1 MTTLDELATK
11 MAIQE
16 LECRYEWAVDEGRVE
31 ALSTMF
37 SPDATLWMDRQNETI
52 RGREAIVSWFR
63 DYCENWGWRNRR
75 HYATNFQVRVDG
87 DEARARFY
95 YLFTYEAEGVSRL
108 GWGHYDDR
116 YVRAD
121 GDWLISSKRI
131 HTLGVVYLDKGWA
144 GLPEIQRSAAD
155 WENAN
160 RVEGQI

>member
-1 MTTLDELATK
+1 MTFPLTDLSRYEVTELANGV
-11 MAIQE
+11 
-16 LECRYEWAVDEGRVE
+16 R
-31 ALSTMF
+31 
-37 SPDATLWMDRQNETI
+37 
-52 RGREAIVSWFR
+52 IVSHPVTPEWEARF
-63 DYCENWGWRNRR
+63 
-75 HYATNFQVRVDG
+75 
-87 DEARARFY
+87 EARARFY